1 MAKRTILV
9 VDDENGIR
17 SMLGEFLA
25 MFDYDT
31 IICKDG
37 EHAIPN
43 IGKAD
48 LIITDFNMPPGMNG
62 AELTKIAKRE
72 KPGMPVIIITGT
84 PWDIPAD
91 HWADAVVEK
100 PFRIEQLKKVIANLL
115 NKPLGGC
122 YD

>member
-1 MAKRTILV
+1 MAKKTILV

-17 SMLGEFLA
+17 SMLGEF
-25 MFDYDT
+25 MSIFGYDP
-31 IICKDG
+31 IICEDG

-62 AELTKIAKRE
+62 TELTKIAKRE
-72 KPGMPVIIITGT
+72 KPGMPVIIMTGT
-84 PWDIPAD
+84 PWDIPVD

-100 PFRIEQLKKVIANLL
+100 PFQIEQMKKVIANLL
-115 NKPLGGC
+115 Q
-122 YD
+122 